1 MSTSYSYHIS
11 TSRLPT
17 EDERRLVEW
26 LIANSSTDSLK
37 YANQIPQ
44 LRIVNRCPCGCPSV
58 DFAIANRS
66 RFGFSEVIA
75 RADGRTPE
83 GTPVWATL
91 HSRQG
96 EIAELEVYPLAC
108 HAGVLGLPKLESL
121 KVHNGLTTS
130 EVGAQSRAPWQGDIV
145 SAIS

>member
-1 MSTSYSYHIS
+1 MTTSYSYHIS

-17 EDERRLVEW
+17 EDEHRLVEW
-26 LIANSSTDSLK
+26 LIANSSPDSLK

-44 LRIVNRCPCGCPSV
+44 LRVVNGCPCGCPSV
-58 DFAIANRS
+58 DFAIADRS
-66 RFGFSEVIA
+66 RFGFSELIA

-83 GTPVWATL
+83 GTPVWVTL

-96 EIAELEVYPLAC
+96 KIAELEVYPLAR

-121 KVHNGLTTS
+121 KSIT
-130 EVGAQSRAPWQGDIV
+130 A
-145 SAIS
+145 